1 MYGIIDFTLIDTSPG
16 ADTAFAPP
24 QGFSGNYLTFMRER
38 YRLDLG
44 VRQHVAVV
52 GRLVSRREPVTF
64 TGQFADA
71 AKRLVERFN
80 KGKE

>member
-24 QGFSGNYLTFMRER
+24 QGFSGDYLAFMRER
-38 YRLDLG
+38 YRLDPG
-44 VRQHVAVV
+44 VRQHVAIV
-52 GRLVSRREPVTF
+52 GRMVLRGDKVSF
-64 TGQFADA
+64 TGQFANQA
-71 AKRLVERFN
+71 RRLVGRFN